1 MTASKLAPALSFSY
15 NDQNYHRAD
24 GMLGPLDDSL
34 LHQCLSWEHTVPS
47 PGQFLYS
54 WSFLKY
60 GSGPAGFSL
69 SGRDAFNK
77 LRSYVVTFVRQEL
90 TRPCCER
97 SQKVALF
104 LLGCLW
110 VPGWWQRRCLQNH
123 HPAFG
128 TMHHLTHDS
137 SWVKELLTQPPTENR
152 MSSPKGS
159 LASTVSKWGREL

>member
-1 MTASKLAPALSFSY
+1 MVKSCRSRVMTASKLAPALSFSY

-60 GSGPAGFSL
+60 GSGPAGFPL

-90 TRPCCER
+90 TRPFCER
-97 SQKVALF
+97 SQKGSSLPPGLF
-104 LLGCLW
+104 
-110 VPGWWQRRCLQNH
+110 V
-123 HPAFG
+123 
-128 TMHHLTHDS
+128 S
-137 SWVKELLTQPPTENR
+137 SWMMTKMMPSEPSSCLRNHASFNSWFL
-152 MSSPKGS
+152 MS
-159 LASTVSKWGREL
+159 

>member
-1 MTASKLAPALSFSY
+1 MVKSCRSRVMTASKLAPALSFSY

-24 GMLGPLDDSL
+24 GTLGPLDDSL

-60 GSGPAGFSL
+60 GSGPAGFPL

-97 SQKVALF
+97 SQKGSSLPPGLF
-104 LLGCLW
+104 
-110 VPGWWQRRCLQNH
+110 V
-123 HPAFG
+123 
-128 TMHHLTHDS
+128 S
-137 SWVKELLTQPPTENR
+137 SWMMTKTMPSEPSSCLRNHASFNSWFL
-152 MSSPKGS
+152 MS
-159 LASTVSKWGREL
+159 